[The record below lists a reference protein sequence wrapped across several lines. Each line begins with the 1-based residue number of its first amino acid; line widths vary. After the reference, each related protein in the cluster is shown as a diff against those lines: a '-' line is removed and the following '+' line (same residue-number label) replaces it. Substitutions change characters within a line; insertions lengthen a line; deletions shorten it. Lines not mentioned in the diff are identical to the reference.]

1 MLHLE
6 EALVDKGLT
15 LPSMDVLPNQ
25 SVGQQLKH
33 LSRRNRDVVPALL
46 LQRLRQR
53 MLANVTADPL
63 RIVRLL
69 VVVSSA
75 RETLHGQITFRVII
89 TFLLLSESLFQ
100 RDGCW
105 SAGRML
111 RDAPLVSAFV

>member
-6 EALVDKGLT
+6 EALVDKGLA

-25 SVGQQLKH
+25 SVSQQLKH

-46 LQRLRQR
+46 LQRRRQR
-53 MLANVTADPL
+53 MLVNVTADPL

-75 RETLHGQITFRVII
+75 REALHGQITFRVII
-89 TFLLLSESLFQ
+89 TFLLLCKSLFM
-100 RDGCW
+100 RYRSY
-105 SAGRML
+105 SAGNML
-111 RDAPLVSAFV
+111 RGASLVSTFV